1 MRIIHNNKYSDKEI
15 QVFKDAIM
23 ANMIHSMKVLVGAA
37 ATLSKEISEE
47 NKSAAQQLALLD
59 DMDILNASSFFNSEL
74 SDNLKK
80 LWSDKAIQE
89 CLEERNKFQL
99 YDSTE

>member
-37 ATLSKEISEE
+37 TTLGKEISEE
-47 NKSAAQQLALLD
+47 NKSASQQLADLD
-59 DMDILNASSFFNSEL
+59 DMDILNASSLFNSEL

-80 LWSDKAIQE
+80 LWNDKAIQE
-89 CLEERNKFQL
+89 CLDERNKFQL